1 MISLDLK
8 EVSGNFYNPTKIKT
22 PALHVQESSL
32 SQDILITLLSL
43 QTMNKVDTI
52 VVGGGIAGLTATSF
66 LVKEKRS
73 VILFE
78 KIDYFGGLVNSFVIN
93 GHTFDGGL
101 RSIENSGIVF
111 PMLNQLGIDIEF
123 VKSHVSL
130 VVGDTV
136 LRLSGNES
144 IDEYQD
150 FLIEEFPDEE
160 AAVKRII
167 KEVKKI
173 TKYMDVMYGIDNP
186 MFMDIKNDR
195 DYLFKELLPWLLKF
209 LLTVRKI
216 EKLNEP
222 IYPYLSRLTDN
233 KALIDNI
240 AQHFFK
246 DTPTSFALS
255 YFSLYNDYNYPI
267 GGTNRL
273 PMEMQ
278 KFAENNGAD
287 LKPETAI
294 VEVDPEEKF
303 VVDNKGNKY
312 YYNSLIWACD
322 LKTLYKVIDT
332 NKIKNK
338 KLKQRVLKRR
348 EELRD
353 PVGAE
358 SVYTVYMTIKKDP
371 AYFREV
377 ATEHC
382 FFTPDKTGLSVV
394 KLEGQDKASIKAYLK
409 DYIKYNTLEI
419 SIPVLRDASLSP
431 EGETGLEVSILF
443 DYDLTKTIV
452 QQGWKDEFKSYM
464 EELMIKELIKLY
476 PEMKGKVMNKFSSTP
491 LTVESYTSNTQGAIV
506 GWSFSNPRIPVVH
519 KFSGVGKAIKTP
531 IKDIYKAGQWSYSPA
546 GVPISILTGKL
557 AANKVLKKKR
567 K

>member
-1 MISLDLK
+1 
-8 EVSGNFYNPTKIKT
+8 
-22 PALHVQESSL
+22 
-32 SQDILITLLSL
+32 
-43 QTMNKVDTI
+43 MNKVDTI

-66 LVKEKRS
+66 LAKEKRS

-78 KIDYFGGLVNSFVIN
+78 KIFYFGGLVNSFVIDE
-93 GHTFDGGL
+93 HTFDGGL

-111 PMLNQLGIDIEF
+111 PMLKQLGIDLEF

-130 VVGDTV
+130 VVGDSV

-150 FLIEEFPDEE
+150 FLIGAFPEEE
-160 AAVKRII
+160 AAVRRII

-186 MFMDIKNDR
+186 MFMDLKNDR

-209 LLTVRKI
+209 ILTVRKI

-222 IYPYLSRLTDN
+222 IYPYLSRFTDN
-233 KALIDNI
+233 QALIDNI

-255 YFSLYNDYNYPI
+255 YFSLYNDYNYPV
-267 GGTNRL
+267 GGTNQL
-273 PMEMQ
+273 PKALE
-278 KFAENNGAD
+278 KFSRDNGAD
-287 LKPETAI
+287 LRLETAI
-294 VEVDPEEKF
+294 VKVDPEEKY
-303 VVDNKGNKY
+303 VLDDKGKKY

-322 LKTLYKVIDT
+322 LKTLYRLIDAK
-332 NKIKNK
+332 KIRNG
-338 KLKQRVLKRR
+338 KLKKKVLKRR
-348 EELRD
+348 EELKG

-358 SVYTVYMTIKKDP
+358 SVYTVYMTIRKDP
-371 AYFREV
+371 SYFREV

-382 FFTPDKTGLSVV
+382 FFTPDKSGLSLV
-394 KLEGQDKASIKAYLK
+394 KYDDQDKASIKAYLEN
-409 DYIKYNTLEI
+409 YIKFNTLEI

-431 EGETGLEVSILF
+431 EGETGLEVSVLF
-443 DYDLTKTIV
+443 DYELTKKIV
-452 QQGWKDEFKSYM
+452 EQGWKEEFKNYM
-464 EELMIKELIKLY
+464 EELMIRELIKLY
-476 PEMKGKVMNKFSSTP
+476 PEMEGKVIKKFSSTP
-491 LTVESYTSNTQGAIV
+491 LTIERYTSNTQGAII
-506 GWSFSNPRIPVVH
+506 GWSFANPRIPVIH
-519 KFSGVGKAIKTP
+519 KFSGVGKSVNTP
-531 IKDIYKAGQWSYSPA
+531 VRDIYKAGQWSYSPA

-557 AANKVLKKKR
+557 AANKALKKKA